1 MNSKPGRILLLC
13 AGLALCG
20 WLFRQV
26 DPESVAEHFRKLGGW
41 LPLVLVPYFGVYLS
55 DTMGWRLS
63 FGRRGPGPVG
73 YLAMVRIRWCGESLN
88 NLIPSAY
95 VGGEALKVFLLRQ
108 RGVDAADSTAA
119 AVVSKCIQTL
129 AQILFVAG
137 ASIAF
142 SHLLP
147 PESPVRHGLRVVTV
161 GSLAVAAGM
170 LWIQAVGVFRVLM
183 RAASWTGL
191 TKRLTPERQARLR
204 DIDATISGFYR
215 SQPRWLLGSLLF
227 YLGGWLGD
235 TLEIWLFAALLG
247 TPISWFQALSIE
259 AFVGVAKIM
268 GMFVPGAMGIQE
280 SGIVF
285 LGRAAG
291 LGEPLCVSYA
301 VFRRLRELLFI
312 AIGFS
317 LLSLQG
323 VTLGDLRRSSASK
336 DQAPKN

>member
-1 MNSKPGRILLLC
+1 MNSKLGRVLLMG
-13 AGLALCG
+13 AGLAVCA

-26 DPESVAEHFRKLGGW
+26 DPRSIAEHFKKLGGY
-41 LPLVLVPYFGVYLS
+41 LPLVLIPYFGVYLS

-63 FGRRGPGPVG
+63 FGRRGPGRVD
-73 YLAMVRIRWCGESLN
+73 YLRLVQIRWCGESLN

-95 VGGEALKVFLLRQ
+95 VGGEALKIFLLRQ
-108 RGVDAADSTAA
+108 RGVNVAEATAA
-119 AVVSKCIQTL
+119 AVVSKCVQTL

-147 PESPVRHGLRVVTV
+147 TDSPVRHGLRVVTV

-170 LWIQAVGVFRVLM
+170 LWIQATGVFRVLM
-183 RAASWTGL
+183 KAGAWTGL
-191 TKRLTPERQARLR
+191 AKRLTPERQSKLR
-204 DIDATISGFYR
+204 EIDATISGFYR
-215 SQPRWLLGSLLF
+215 SEPRWLIGSLLF

-259 AFVGVAKIM
+259 AFVGVAKIL
-268 GMFVPGAMGIQE
+268 GMFIPGAMGIQE

-291 LGEPLCVSYA
+291 LGEPLCLSYA

-312 AIGFS
+312 AVGFS

-323 VTLGDLRRSSASK
+323 VSLGDLRQPPQKKS
-336 DQAPKN
+336 

>member
-1 MNSKPGRILLLC
+1 MNSKLGRILLMG
-13 AGLALCG
+13 AGLAVCA

-26 DPESVAEHFRKLGGW
+26 DPRFIAEHFKKLGGY
-41 LPLVLVPYFGVYLS
+41 LPLVLIPYFGVYLS

-63 FGRRGPGPVG
+63 FGHRGPGSVG
-73 YLAMVRIRWCGESLN
+73 YLRMVQIRWCGESLN

-95 VGGEALKVFLLRQ
+95 VGGEALKVYLLRQ
-108 RGVDAADSTAA
+108 LGVDAAASTAA
-119 AVVSKCIQTL
+119 AVVSKCVQTL

-147 PESPVRHGLRVVTV
+147 PESPVRHGLQVVTV

-170 LWIQAVGVFRVLM
+170 LWIQAKGVFRVLM
-183 RAASWTGL
+183 KAAAWTGL
-191 TKRLTPERQARLR
+191 AKRLTPERQAKLR
-204 DIDATISGFYR
+204 EIDATISGFYR
-215 SQPRWLLGSLLF
+215 SQPRWLVGSLLF

-247 TPISWFQALSIE
+247 TPISWLQALSIE

-268 GMFVPGAMGIQE
+268 GMFIPGAMGIQE

-291 LGEPLCVSYA
+291 LGQPLCVSYA

-312 AIGFS
+312 AVGFS
-317 LLSLQG
+317 LLSLHG
-323 VTLGDLRRSSASK
+323 VALGDLRKNASSK
-336 DQAPKN
+336 DLPPKN